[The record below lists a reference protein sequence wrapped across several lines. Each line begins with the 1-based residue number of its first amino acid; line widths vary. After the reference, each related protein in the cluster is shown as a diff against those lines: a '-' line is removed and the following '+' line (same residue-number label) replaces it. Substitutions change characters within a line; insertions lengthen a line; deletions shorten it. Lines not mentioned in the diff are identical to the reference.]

1 MKVGT
6 ATPDQFEAIGD
17 VTVEAYRAAGILDY
31 DESYVAELR
40 AVDDRVSDADVIVA
54 VDDDGTVIGSVTL
67 CLHGSRFAEV
77 AGPGE
82 ADFRMLAVSLSARGT
97 GAGAALVRAC
107 VDRARAAGCVRLRL
121 SARPQA
127 VDAHRLY
134 ERLGFRRTPD
144 RDWDPLPDFLL
155 ITYVLD
161 L

>member
-1 MKVGT
+1 MKVVT
-6 ATPDQFEAIGD
+6 ATPEQFEAIGD
-17 VTVEAYRAAGILDY
+17 VTVEAYRAAGILDD

-40 AVDDRVSDADVIVA
+40 DVAGRMSDADVIVA
-54 VDDDGTVIGSVTL
+54 VDDGAVIGSVTL
-67 CLHGSRFAEV
+67 CLHGSRFAEL

-82 ADFRMLAVSLSARGT
+82 ADFRMLAVSSAARGL
-97 GAGAALVRAC
+97 GAGAAMVREC
-107 VDRARAAGCVRLRL
+107 MDRARAAGCTRMRL

-144 RDWDPLPDFLL
+144 RDWEPLPDFLL
-155 ITYVLD
+155 ISYVMD